1 MKIGVVS
8 DTHDNLFKIKEMVE
22 ILNLHRVK
30 FVLHAG
36 DFVAPFSLSPLEE
49 LHCEWKGVFGNNDG
63 EKEGLIRRSGG
74 RIKEKPLFL
83 EMDSRR
89 IVLTHE
95 FKDYPADVLI
105 FGHTHSVEVRQDDK
119 KLILNPGEVCGW
131 LTGKSSLA
139 ILDLKKL
146 KPEVIYF

>member
-74 RIKEKPLFL
+74 RVKEKPLFL